1 MDFRILLGAAVA
13 LIVVAFGGFYFAFGS
28 RSNDTAV
35 VQQPPSRT
43 TAANVGGGAPA
54 AGGGTSSQPAAQP
67 PAQPPDASQP
77 TAPSQPAAPQ
87 SAASSQPAPQP
98 AAPVPP
104 GKATP
109 ESIEAEIARS
119 DHADLQ
125 VILKKNFADDYK
137 QLIAMAVERRNEG
150 VSDQQFGQ
158 ELFGRFQEIMRN
170 KLRYAAGAST
180 PMIDRL
186 AENEVSL
193 FHALGTEGAP
203 FCLKVLGKDET
214 PADGPPPDSVR
225 RMMRLGTLYRFQ
237 AIVEGLQN
245 SKPIDPLTNDEL
257 TSFETSLNRD
267 GLKFDDVRSGSF
279 LTKGGDGPGKPCLM
293 IEKLYQAIARLNE
306 GTRRKIY
313 AGMFFLGRDK

>member
-1 MDFRILLGAAVA
+1 MDFRILLAAAVG

-28 RSNDTAV
+28 RSHDAV
-35 VQQPPSRT
+35 VAQQPPPRT
-43 TAANVGGGAPA
+43 AMADSGSNAQA
-54 AGGGTSSQPAAQP
+54 AGGGTPAQSPAQP
-67 PAQPPDASQP
+67 PAA
-77 TAPSQPAAPQ
+77 
-87 SAASSQPAPQP
+87 SQPAPP
-98 AAPVPP
+98 APVAP

-125 VILKKNFADDYK
+125 GLLKKYFADDYK
-137 QLIAMAVERRNEG
+137 ALITMAVDRRNEG

-158 ELFGRFQEIMRN
+158 ELFARFQEIMRN

-186 AENEVSL
+186 AENEVNL

-245 SKPIDPLTNDEL
+245 TKPIDPLTNDEL
-257 TSFETSLNRD
+257 GAFETSLNRD
-267 GLKFDDVRSGSF
+267 GLKFDDVRSGTF
-279 LTKGGDGPGKPCLM
+279 LAKGGDGPGKPCLM

>member
-1 MDFRILLGAAVA
+1 MDFRILLAVA
-13 LIVVAFGGFYFAFGS
+13 FGLIAVAFGGFYFAFGS
-28 RSNDTAV
+28 RTHDTV
-35 VQQPPSRT
+35 VLQQPPPRIT
-43 TAANVGGGAPA
+43 QAAGSNTPA
-54 AGGGTSSQPAAQP
+54 AGSSSRIGEKM
-67 PAQPPDASQP
+67 PDAP
-77 TAPSQPAAPQ
+77 DAAPAPS
-87 SAASSQPAPQP
+87 
-98 AAPVPP
+98 

-119 DHADLQ
+119 DHAELQ
-125 VILKKNFADDYK
+125 ALLKKYFPDDYK
-137 QLIAMAVERRNEG
+137 ALIATAVDRRNEG

-158 ELFGRFQEIMRN
+158 ELFARFQEIMRN

-186 AENEVSL
+186 AENEVGL

-214 PADGPPPDSVR
+214 PADGPPPESVR

-245 SKPIDPLTNDEL
+245 TKPIDPLTNDEL
-257 TSFETSLNRD
+257 ASFETSLNRD
-267 GLKFDDVRSGSF
+267 GMKFDDVRSGAF
-279 LTKGGDGPGKPCLM
+279 LSKGGDGPGKPCLM

>member
-1 MDFRILLGAAVA
+1 MDFRILLAAAVG

-28 RSNDTAV
+28 RSHDTVV
-35 VQQPPSRT
+35 VQPPPRT
-43 TAANVGGGAPA
+43 TAADAGSNAPA
-54 AGGGTSSQPAAQP
+54 AGGGVPAQP
-67 PAQPPDASQP
+67 PAQPPA
-77 TAPSQPAAPQ
+77 ASQPAA
-87 SAASSQPAPQP
+87 SQPAPQP
-98 AAPVPP
+98 APP

-125 VILKKNFADDYK
+125 TILKKYFADDYK
-137 QLIAMAVERRNEG
+137 ALIATAVDRRNEG

-158 ELFGRFQEIMRN
+158 ELFARFQEIMRS

-186 AENEVSL
+186 AENEVNL

-225 RMMRLGTLYRFQ
+225 SMMRLGTLYRFQ

-245 SKPIDPLTNDEL
+245 TKPIDPLTNEEL
-257 TSFETSLNRD
+257 ASFETSLNRD
-267 GLKFDDVRSGSF
+267 GLKFDDVRSGAF